1 MTTLPPMSTHQ
12 LLMIEDDVRLAQM
25 VSDYLGNNGLEVTH
39 LADGKSGLE
48 RLQPGDGVSVGV
60 PDLVILDLHMPILD
74 GFGAVE
80 ALRKE
85 AEFNRT
91 PVMALTAS
99 AMMGDRERALGAGFT
114 GYCTKPIRLSAL
126 RAEVQRLLSFAQ

>member
-1 MTTLPPMSTHQ
+1 MKRILIADDKPNGRELVRTILENDGYEVFEATDGQQAVEKAHQ
-12 LLMIEDDVRLAQM
+12 L
-25 VSDYLGNNGLEVTH
+25 H
-39 LADGKSGLE
+39 
-48 RLQPGDGVSVGV
+48 

-99 AMMGDRERALGAGFT
+99 A
-114 GYCTKPIRLSAL
+114 S
-126 RAEVQRLLSFAQ
+126 

>member
-1 MTTLPPMSTHQ
+1 MKRIL
-12 LLMIEDDVRLAQM
+12 IADDKPNGRELVRTI
-25 VSDYLGNNGLEVTH
+25 LENDGYEVFEA
-39 LADGKSGLE
+39 ADGQQAVE
-48 RLQPGDGVSVGV
+48 RARQLH